1 MLWAATAV
9 GVSHLVQSTR
19 AGADAGLGLWWVIL
33 AALVLKYPFFEFGPR
48 YAAATGR
55 SLIEGYRRI
64 GAWALWLFLA
74 ITIVTAV
81 IVQTAVV
88 LFTAVLFRSALG
100 LAGWSMLAASSL
112 VLAVCIAILIAG
124 RYRALDLATKLV
136 MAILAVSTMVATF
149 IVLPRVDGST
159 LVPWPAAGTGAVS
172 YPFLLALVGWMPSGI
187 DVAVWSSLWT
197 LAKVRA
203 WGPDDRPM
211 SQRHVLLDFKIGYI
225 GTGILAFAFLVLG
238 AAVMY
243 GSGERFSDSGPQFS
257 AQLVDL
263 YTQALGSWARP
274 LVLAA
279 AITTMFSTSL
289 TVVDGFPRAIA
300 RTVGVLAKGEGG
312 ESSGEGPAYW
322 TSIAVVAV
330 ATVAILSWFTGSL
343 TKMVDFATTASFITA
358 PVLGYLNLRVVT
370 GPDVPA
376 ESRPSRGMM
385 ALAWTGL
392 LLLGGTAVVYLLFR

>member
-1 MLWAATAV
+1 M
-9 GVSHLVQSTR
+9 SHLVQSTR

-55 SLIEGYRRI
+55 SLIEGYQRI
-64 GAWALWLFLA
+64 GAWALWLFVA

-88 LFTAVLFRSALG
+88 LFAAVLFRSAFG
-100 LAGWSMLAASSL
+100 VSGWSMLAASSL
-112 VLAVCIAILIAG
+112 VLGVCIAILIAG

-136 MAILAVSTMVATF
+136 MAVLAVSTMVAA
-149 IVLPRVDGST
+149 IMVLPRVDAST
-159 LVPWPAAGTGAVS
+159 LMPWPAGGSGTVT

-197 LAKVRA
+197 LAKVRG

-211 SQRHVLLDFKIGYI
+211 SLRYVLLDFKIGYI
-225 GTGILAFAFLVLG
+225 GTGILSFAFLVLG
-238 AAVMY
+238 AGVMY
-243 GSGERFSDSGPQFS
+243 GSGAGFSDSGPQFS

-263 YTQALGSWARP
+263 YTATLGSWARP

-279 AITTMFSTSL
+279 AVTTMFSTAL
-289 TVVDGFPRAIA
+289 TVADGFPRAIA
-300 RTVGVLAKGEGG
+300 RSIRVIAGGDAESPRIEGMVYWLSIGVF
-312 ESSGEGPAYW
+312 
-322 TSIAVVAV
+322 AV
-330 ATVAILSWFTGSL
+330 ATVVILSWFTGSL
-343 TKMVDFATTASFITA
+343 TSMVDFATTASFMTA
-358 PVLGYLNLRVVT
+358 PLLGYLNLRVVT
-370 GPDVPA
+370 APDVPL
-376 ESRPSRGMM
+376 ESRPSRAML

-392 LLLGGTAVVYLLFR
+392 LLLGATAIVYLVFL